1 MTEPLPAS
9 IVLYDGEADYQHP
22 DLDLLYI
29 DGVAA
34 DVAATLHDRECAEVC
49 YQPGDGTRY
58 GLVFVPLRSLVPARA
73 RVKDGQEWDRHSCG
87 GMVDAS
93 AARINFA
100 ADINRLPY
108 LENGY
113 LVARVEGG
121 AYPIRLG
128 GRGSR
133 PDIVMPYVAEHWSAH
148 GASAVSIAILLRA
161 ISVHLDRLSDQER
174 AA

>member
-1 MTEPLPAS
+1 MTEPLPSS

-22 DLDLLYI
+22 ELDLLYI

-73 RVKDGQEWDRHSCG
+73 RVKNGQEWDRHSCG
-87 GMVDAS
+87 GMIDTTE
-93 AARINFA
+93 ARIHGL

-108 LENGY
+108 LANGY
-113 LVARVEGG
+113 LVARVEGN
-121 AYPIRLG
+121 AYPVRLG
-128 GRGSR
+128 GRGPR
-133 PDIVMPYVAEHWSAH
+133 PDIVMPYVAEHWGAH
-148 GASAVSIAILLRA
+148 GVSAVSVAILLRA
-161 ISVHLDRLSDQER
+161 VSVHLDRL
-174 AA
+174 AAQAAA